1 MFGHVVATA
10 SLGSYDTDRAGG
22 LLEGTVVARSLD
34 EGLDAYGRCVVAIQ
48 KAKEISMLKDEI
60 DDAKRSVS
68 TDTVQITIGEISN
81 MYGAEELNI
90 LPDFQRLF
98 RWTVDRKSNF
108 IESIFIGIPVP
119 PVFAYENEAALGK

>member
-1 MFGHVVATA
+1 
-10 SLGSYDTDRAGG
+10 
-22 LLEGTVVARSLD
+22 
-34 EGLDAYGRCVVAIQ
+34 
-48 KAKEISMLKDEI
+48 MLKDEI

-68 TDTVQITIGEISN
+68 TDTVQIKIGEISN

-108 IESIFIGIPVP
+108 IESI
-119 PVFAYENEAALGK
+119 L